1 MANEIIVETNWGDI
15 SFAEGTDQSEI
26 VQGVKAYIAQNETPQ
41 ENGAGVASTGLDVTP
56 EQGKEPSYRGKDI
69 ADIAFPVLGGVIGG
83 VVSAGSGTVVGAAA
97 GKGLQGAFEKLLFER
112 EKKLFPKT
120 IENFIQDDTILGN
133 MVKEGIFTAVGG
145 PIMKVGG
152 KVLKPLSKAGKSA
165 LKPFE
170 KALSPSKFA
179 QTKGGPNT
187 WQKTVNWLQG
197 VVDEVPEESRDAVIS
212 NIARSGE
219 EKGVLYYAT
228 ERVLERGPKNILTPK
243 NLKKPGMNPD
253 VVIRA
258 SNAVDDALIG
268 VREEF
273 SEKIAPLL
281 DDTTKKIDLTDV
293 IKKYSDDLSKLA
305 TIKRIGKKGKVKL
318 IGEAGLDDAATAQL
332 EKFSSSIDR
341 FSKNPTLE
349 HAHKLKQ
356 KINQVLKVKGIK
368 ENDNAKNILHNVHKG
383 IRGKLDDAVPGYKNI
398 TDEYRAIFDLED
410 SLSRLTNEDKVE
422 LIATKY
428 FSNASSVLRSKI
440 DELASKSKEASKVIN
455 ALLDQRAAKHFRST
469 TQRGGK
475 NIGIPFTKGFAGVQ
489 VGAKSPSGFGK
500 SLIGA
505 ESRGFRTAAQ
515 RGLRGGADV
524 IMGQEAGRVTGS
536 SAPELR
542 RLLRSKEEG
551 GR

>member
-1 MANEIIVETNWGDI
+1 MTTMIPLTNDEIEQFRLDPAGPSPQLSASVDTGDQPI
-15 SFAEGTDQSEI
+15 D
-26 VQGVKAYIAQNETPQ
+26 
-41 ENGAGVASTGLDVTP
+41 TGLDVIP
-56 EQGKEPSYRGKDI
+56 EKGKEPSYRGEAI
-69 ADIAFPVLGGVIGG
+69 ADIVFPVLGGIAGG
-83 VVSAGSGTVVGAAA
+83 VVSAGAGIAVGAAA
-97 GKGLQGAFEKLLFER
+97 GKGLQGAFEKVLFER

-120 IENFIQDDTILGN
+120 IENFWQDDSILGN

-152 KVLKPLSKAGKSA
+152 KVLKPLSKVGKSA

-197 VVDEVPEESRDAVIS
+197 VVDEVPEDSKEAVIR
-212 NIARSGE
+212 NMARSGQ
-219 EKGVLYYAT
+219 EKGVPFYAT
-228 ERVLERGPKNILTPK
+228 KRVLDRGPKNILTPE
-243 NLKKPGMNPD
+243 NLAEPRMTVDAIEK
-253 VVIRA
+253 A
-258 SNAVDDALIG
+258 SNAVDDAFTV

-273 SEKIAPLL
+273 EKKVAPIL
-281 DDTTKKIDLTDV
+281 DDATKKIDLTKS
-293 IKKYSDDLSKLA
+293 IGEYSDDLSEIA
-305 TIKRIGKKGKVKL
+305 IIKRVGKKGKVKL
-318 IGEAGLDDAATAQL
+318 TGRTGIDDAAAKQF
-332 EKFSSSIDR
+332 EKFESDIR
-341 FSKNPTLE
+341 KFSNDNTLK
-349 HAHKLKQ
+349 HAHDLKKSINKL
-356 KINQVLKVKGIK
+356 LKAPGIK
-368 ENDNAKNILHNVHKG
+368 DNDNAKPILYKFHKG
-383 IRGKLDDAVPGYKNI
+383 IRDKIDKDIPQYKNI
-398 TDEYRAIFDLED
+398 TDEYRVIFDLED
-410 SLSRLTNEDKVE
+410 SLKPLNNAGRVEQITNS
-422 LIATKY
+422 Y
-428 FSNASSVLRSKI
+428 FSDFKSVLSSKI
-440 DELASKSKEASKVIN
+440 DKLASKSDKASKALN
-455 ALLDQRAAKHFRST
+455 NLLDQRAAKYFIST
-469 TQRGGK
+469 TKGGGK
-475 NIGIPFTKGFAGVQ
+475 TIGVPFTKGLAGVQ